1 MKDCIL
7 EDLQPIRLG
16 LNGRAIMVKFG
27 KFEQKVY
34 GYTKSDLYIKCIVD
48 QLRRDPYNHIHK
60 IKFRR
65 TKYAGQEEKDF
76 GNHYEIEFLSEQN
89 YILGHFENVEGQKM
103 VENQWVQDKGW
114 K

>member
-1 MKDCIL
+1 MTRLSEVVNIYGKEVHEWVQHPTEEEMKDCIL

-65 TKYAGQEEKDF
+65 TKYAG
-76 GNHYEIEFLSEQN
+76 
-89 YILGHFENVEGQKM
+89 
-103 VENQWVQDKGW
+103 
-114 K
+114 